1 MYLVVSDCTVA
12 GLNEPAFGRG
22 YTVNLMRSPILVTA
36 FLIVLMACFG
46 VSGHESEEKDQ
57 KPYVDLDGDGFDDNA
72 ADSDSDGIPDRFERD
87 YVAPRGF
94 AAVPSTDIF
103 AALKQSSPV
112 SPVATSSLERF
123 VLRQF
128 ACRAQSKCRSNFES
142 EFTTGLG
149 ITAGSSGGRCVG
161 GVCF

>member
-1 MYLVVSDCTVA
+1 V
-12 GLNEPAFGRG
+12 
-22 YTVNLMRSPILVTA
+22 
-36 FLIVLMACFG
+36 FLACFG
-46 VSGHESEEKDQ
+46 VSGAASEEKDQ

-72 ADSDSDGIPDRFERD
+72 DDTDSDGIPDRFERD
-87 YVAPRGF
+87 YVAPRSV
-94 AAVPSTDIF
+94 AAAPKTDIF

-112 SPVATSSLERF
+112 APIATSSLERF
-123 VLRQF
+123 ALRQF

-142 EFTTGLG
+142 EFDTGLG